1 MPVARVN
8 GINLYYEVH
17 GQGPAVVFAHGAGGN
32 HLSWWQQVPVFS
44 QRYTCITFDHRS
56 YGLSVDDPAGIG
68 LRGFVDDLRALLD
81 HLGIRQVYLVA
92 QSMGGF
98 TCLGFTVRWP
108 ERVKALVLADT
119 TGGIA
124 DVQLLRRQQERRQAP
139 DYPRD
144 LLDRTLS
151 RGFRQRYPQR
161 AFLYAQVSALN
172 PPRPETFLAP
182 LWNGEGPKAEEV
194 ARLRV
199 PVLLIGGAEDPLT
212 TPDIMR
218 LVQSLIPGS
227 HLALVPGA
235 GHSVYWEKPGIFN
248 RLVQGFF
255 DRVG

>member
-1 MPVARVN
+1 MPTARIN
-8 GINLYYEVH
+8 GIQLYYEVH

-56 YGLSVDDPAGIG
+56 YGQSVDDPAGVG
-68 LRGFVDDLRALLD
+68 MRGFVDDLRALLD
-81 HLGIRQVYLVA
+81 HLGIRDVYLVA

-98 TCLGFTVRWP
+98 TCLGFAVRWP

-124 DVQLLRRQQERRQAP
+124 DLQLLRQQRERRQAP
-139 DYPRD
+139 DYPKD
-144 LLDRTLS
+144 LLARVLS
-151 RGFRQRYPQR
+151 AGFRRRYPER

-172 PPRPETFLAP
+172 PPRPENFLEP
-182 LWNGEGPKAEEV
+182 LWNGEGPTAEEV

-218 LVQSLIPGS
+218 LVHKLIPS
-227 HLALVPGA
+227 SRLVLVPGA

-248 RLVQGFF
+248 RLVQTFF
-255 DRVG
+255 DRVT